1 MGGRD
6 WGRWASWTGVVFGV
20 LLFLGVMVGGSTP
33 DSDASPQKV
42 AAFYTSHH
50 SGQQASVFLIAY
62 ALIFGLFFAGALR
75 SYLRARAS
83 SDGLIA
89 VGFAGMAVLAASA
102 AVLAGVNFGATDVP
116 TKISPD
122 ALQALNVLQND
133 VFFGLLVGTCVF
145 LIGNG
150 LAIVRSAAAAL
161 PAWLGWVAAA
171 LGVLAVTPIGW
182 IVLLFALPLWS
193 VIVSV
198 LMFVRQAAP
207 ASAAAPVTG

>member
-42 AAFYTSHH
+42 VAYYSSHH

-75 SYLRARAS
+75 SYLRSRS
-83 SDGLIA
+83 NGDGLIA
-89 VGFAGMAVLAASA
+89 VGLAGMAVLAASA
-102 AVLAGVNFGATDVP
+102 AVLAGINFAATDVT

-133 VFFGLLVGTCVF
+133 VFFGLLVGTSVF

-150 LAIVRSAAAAL
+150 LAIVRSAAAL

-171 LGVLAVTPIGW
+171 LGALAVTPIGW

-198 LMFVRQAAP
+198 LMFLRQAAP
-207 ASAAAPVTG
+207 APAAAPATG

>member
-1 MGGRD
+1 
-6 WGRWASWTGVVFGV
+6 VVFGV

-42 AAFYTSHH
+42 VAFYTSHH
-50 SGQQASVFLIAY
+50 SGQQTSVFLIAY
-62 ALIFGLFFAGALR
+62 ALVFGLFFAGTLR
-75 SYLRARAS
+75 SHLRARS
-83 SDGLIA
+83 SGDGPIA
-89 VGFAGMAVLAASA
+89 VGLAGMAVLAAA
-102 AVLAGVNFGATDVP
+102 AGVLAGINFAATDAT

-122 ALQALNVLQND
+122 AMQALNVLQND
-133 VFFGLLVGTCVF
+133 VFFGLLIGTCVF

-150 LAIVRSAAAAL
+150 LAIVRSAAAL
-161 PAWLGWVAAA
+161 PKWLGWVAVA
-171 LGVLAVTPIGW
+171 LGVVSVTPIGW

-207 ASAAAPVTG
+207 APAVAPATG

>member
-1 MGGRD
+1 MRGRD
-6 WGRWASWTGVVFGV
+6 WGRWASWTGAVFGV

-42 AAFYTSHH
+42 VAFYTSHH
-50 SGQQASVFLIAY
+50 SGQQTSVFLIAY
-62 ALIFGLFFAGALR
+62 ALVFGLFFAGTLR
-75 SYLRARAS
+75 SYLRARS
-83 SDGLIA
+83 SGDGPIA
-89 VGFAGMAVLAASA
+89 VGLAGMAVLAAA
-102 AVLAGVNFGATDVP
+102 AGVLAGINFAATDAT

-122 ALQALNVLQND
+122 AMQALNVLQND
-133 VFFGLLVGTCVF
+133 VFFGLLIGTCVF

-150 LAIVRSAAAAL
+150 LAIVRSAAAL
-161 PAWLGWVAAA
+161 PTWLGWVAVA
-171 LGVLAVTPIGW
+171 LGVVSVTPIGW

-207 ASAAAPVTG
+207 APAVAPATG

>member
-42 AAFYTSHH
+42 VAYYSSHH

-75 SYLRARAS
+75 SYLRPRS
-83 SDGLIA
+83 NGDGLIA
-89 VGFAGMAVLAASA
+89 VGLAGMAVLAASA
-102 AVLAGVNFGATDVP
+102 AVLAGINFAATDVT

-150 LAIVRSAAAAL
+150 LAIVRSAAAL
-161 PAWLGWVAAA
+161 PTWLGWVAAA
-171 LGVLAVTPIGW
+171 LGALAVTPIGW

-193 VIVSV
+193 VIVGV
-198 LMFVRQAAP
+198 LMFLRQAAP
-207 ASAAAPVTG
+207 APAAAPATG

>member
-1 MGGRD
+1 
-6 WGRWASWTGVVFGV
+6 VVFGV

-42 AAFYTSHH
+42 VAFYTSHH
-50 SGQQASVFLIAY
+50 SGQQTSVFLIAY
-62 ALIFGLFFAGALR
+62 ALVFGLFFAGTLR
-75 SYLRARAS
+75 SYLRARS
-83 SDGLIA
+83 SGDGPIA
-89 VGFAGMAVLAASA
+89 VGLAGMAVLAAA
-102 AVLAGVNFGATDVP
+102 AGVLAGINFAATDAT

-122 ALQALNVLQND
+122 AMQALNVLQND
-133 VFFGLLVGTCVF
+133 VFFGLLIGTCVF

-150 LAIVRSAAAAL
+150 LAIVRSAAAL
-161 PAWLGWVAAA
+161 PKWLGWVAVA
-171 LGVLAVTPIGW
+171 LGVVSVTPIGW

-207 ASAAAPVTG
+207 APALAPATG